1 MTIQSVKKSEDYAT
15 QLISKNKIDFKSSWS
30 FTADDGND
38 LLGSNLDNWKL
49 YGLFHL
55 GKDTDKKKETK
66 AYYKYPYGK
75 DGKVYTSALRAIR
88 SRSAQQ
94 DHVSIFNAAGRLL
107 DLAKEK
113 EERSMKTIEYRNFNP
128 ASDIRAVGDKDEWTF
143 EGYAVTW
150 NTIDDYNSTFR
161 KGSFRK
167 TITERGSRIKVLWN
181 HDTDEPIGKVVE
193 IREDKKG
200 LFVKGILT
208 EGVSKAS
215 DVYKNLRAG
224 VIDTLSFGFIP
235 LQKKTTKE
243 GILEITEV
251 KLFEVSPVTF
261 EANETAV
268 ITDVRSDDMEK
279 KEVRAEEFSETLNNE
294 VLMSMGYK
302 LMESLNETLWDIWY
316 GNDNKDE
323 IIAKSDEAISEFHAE
338 YLKWASDFM
347 ENFWEERKTAMAIN
361 GLSKSFYVEMTDTID
376 EISSRT
382 SFTEDELK
390 DLSSGKILNME
401 SRKKLV
407 ELPESIRSAH
417 QVERGKVV
425 EALCCELRT
434 GGFSNA
440 EKKRFSS
447 LMGIIDEKVE
457 NSDAVLNLIKEL
469 RKNVKE

>member
-1 MTIQSVKKSEDYAT
+1 M
-15 QLISKNKIDFKSSWS
+15 
-30 FTADDGND
+30 
-38 LLGSNLDNWKL
+38 
-49 YGLFHL
+49 
-55 GKDTDKKKETK
+55 
-66 AYYKYPYGK
+66 
-75 DGKVYTSALRAIR
+75 KV
-88 SRSAQQ
+88 
-94 DHVSIFNAAGRLL
+94 
-107 DLAKEK
+107 
-113 EERSMKTIEYRNFNP
+113 IEYRYFDP
-128 ASDIRAVGDKDEWTF
+128 TSDIRAIGDKDEWTF
-143 EGYAVTW
+143 EGYVVTW
-150 NTIDDYNSTFR
+150 DTVDDYNSTFKR
-161 KGSFRK
+161 GSFKK
-167 TITERGSRIKVLWN
+167 TITERGNRIKVLWN

-193 IREDKKG
+193 IREDNKG
-200 LFVKGILT
+200 VFIKGILT

-279 KEVRAEEFSETLNNE
+279 KEVRAEEFSETLNDN
-294 VLMSMGYK
+294 VLGTMGYK
-302 LMESLNETLWDIWY
+302 ITDALIDTLWDIWY

-361 GLSKSFYVEMTDTID
+361 GLSKLFYVEMTDTID

-382 SFTEDELK
+382 SFTTDELK
-390 DLSSGKILNME
+390 ELSSGKILNME

-407 ELPESIRSAH
+407 ELPKSIRSAH
-417 QVERGKVV
+417 QIERGKVV
-425 EALCCELRT
+425 EALCSELRT